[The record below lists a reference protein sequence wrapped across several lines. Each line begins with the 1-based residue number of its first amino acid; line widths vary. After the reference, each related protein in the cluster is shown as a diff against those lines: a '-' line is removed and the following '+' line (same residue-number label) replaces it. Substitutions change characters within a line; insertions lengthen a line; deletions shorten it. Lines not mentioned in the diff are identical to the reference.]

1 MWVIGFLLALAVV
14 GIIVIV
20 GRKRRRRTDPD
31 RLTRQ

>member
-20 GRKRRRRTDPD
+20 GRKRRRRTDAD
-31 RLTRQ
+31 RLSRQ